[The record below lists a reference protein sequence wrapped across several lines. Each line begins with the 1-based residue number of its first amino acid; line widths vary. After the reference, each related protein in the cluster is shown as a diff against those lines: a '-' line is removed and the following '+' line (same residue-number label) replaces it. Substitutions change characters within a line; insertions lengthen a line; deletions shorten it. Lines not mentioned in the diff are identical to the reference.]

1 MAQNTTLSVP
11 AGEWTQITNADAT
24 SITFQVSG
32 NAIAYIAG
40 TADATAPDGTGAW
53 LWTDDTPIT
62 WEDDTTMRLE
72 ATSPTSTVGAIRYSP
87 NQGELNTA
95 LADLFPG
102 MSAAR
107 VWVFSTSNISVFVS
121 HA

>member
-11 AGEWTQITNADAT
+11 AGTWTQITDADVT
-24 SITFQVSG
+24 SITFQIAS
-32 NAIAYIAG
+32 NAIAFVKG
-40 TADATAPDGTGAW
+40 TTDATA
-53 LWTDDTPIT
+53 
-62 WEDDTTMRLE
+62 
-72 ATSPTSTVGAIRYSP
+72 PTSTVGAIRYSP

-102 MSAAR
+102 ISAAR
-107 VWVFSTSNISVFVS
+107 VWVFATSNISVFVS